1 MHVVATSAFLLAI
14 GTALKSLA
22 GTRRKELQSIVCTDG
37 EAEAR
42 PLSCQFAVIF
52 PNEFSSLLVQSFSVL
67 GPQTLLVRRLFHH

>member
-1 MHVVATSAFLLAI
+1 MVATSASLLAI
-14 GTALKSLA
+14 GITKLKSIA
-22 GTRRKELQSIVCTDG
+22 GTRKKELQSTVCTDG

-52 PNEFSSLLVQSFSVL
+52 PNEFSSLLVQTFSVL